1 MSRSPP
7 PLIREANRLPL
18 WSLYIHILPYNIPF
32 HNPFRKDSRSFPSI
46 HYKSNLLQKNKL
58 LSQKNYD
65 RSLCSNGLFN
75 FHSIILQNL
84 QYNGQ
89 NKAAK
94 TYSRSHNN
102 ALKFMTKAQ
111 PQHRKKHDRHSHQV
125 NTHQRRKCQIRRR
138 DINEQSQYKPEKK
151 QRDGNILCRLQ
162 FSLFVQSYMKE
173 NKQNQGI
180 TTPYIKQQRISVYP

>member
-7 PLIREANRLPL
+7 PLIREVNRLPL
-18 WSLYIHILPYNIPF
+18 WSLCIHTFPYNIQF
-32 HNPFRKDSRSFPSI
+32 RNPFRKDSRSFPSI
-46 HYKSNLLQKNKL
+46 HYKSNLLQKINCCHRKTMTAAYVAMGY
-58 LSQKNYD
+58 SIFIQSYFKI
-65 RSLCSNGLFN
+65 CSTMAK
-75 FHSIILQNL
+75 IKPQ
-84 QYNGQ
+84 
-89 NKAAK
+89 K

-162 FSLFVQSYMKE
+162 FSLFVQSYMK
-173 NKQNQGI
+173 K
-180 TTPYIKQQRISVYP
+180 TKRTKVTPHHI